1 MGSMVGLQ
9 LDECRNPPS
18 TLSQTKKFTDNGTW
32 YLPSKCK
39 QSSELKLQYHQKK
52 KKKKKDLKQQQK
64 YLQKQLREELGP
76 EPDLQTGASAGQGS
90 AQPPVPLN

>member
-1 MGSMVGLQ
+1 MSAGTLPALLARQKNSLIMGRGTCPASANKALSS
-9 LDECRNPPS
+9 NSS
-18 TLSQTKKFTDNGTW
+18 TT
-32 YLPSKCK
+32 
-39 QSSELKLQYHQKK
+39 
-52 KKKKKDLKQQQK
+52 KKKKDLKQQQK